1 MKQLGK
7 VEFSDDGAP
16 LRMSGINLDITDQK
30 RAELALRQS
39 EAALRQ
45 SQQRLRLAVDA
56 GRLTYAEFDLQ
67 TGLAYA
73 AENYE
78 QVMGYRP
85 LRVSGGADKDAAIS
99 HLLEHIAPDDRQR
112 VVEAVREYR
121 AGRPSSR
128 IEYRVVGDDGVE
140 RWIAGFW
147 NAEPGPGGR
156 PARVTVTLLDITP
169 QIKAKK
175 ELEAAKDRANE
186 ILASIADG
194 SMRWIGN
201 GASSISTPARRSCSA
216 RFLRGRRPL
225 PVRPVP

>member
-1 MKQLGK
+1 MS
-7 VEFSDDGAP
+7 EF
-16 LRMSGINLDITDQK
+16 
-30 RAELALRQS
+30 
-39 EAALRQ
+39 
-45 SQQRLRLAVDA
+45 
-56 GRLTYAEFDLQ
+56 
-67 TGLAYA
+67 
-73 AENYE
+73 
-78 QVMGYRP
+78 MGYRP

-194 SMRWIGN
+194 FYALDREWRFVYFN
-201 GASSISTPARRSCSA
+201 ARAEVLLGKTS
-216 RFLRGRRPL
+216 LRGRRPL